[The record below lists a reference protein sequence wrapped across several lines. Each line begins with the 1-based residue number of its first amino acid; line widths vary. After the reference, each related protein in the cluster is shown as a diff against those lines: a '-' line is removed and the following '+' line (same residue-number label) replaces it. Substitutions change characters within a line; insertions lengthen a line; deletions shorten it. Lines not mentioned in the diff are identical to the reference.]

1 VKYQRPAARQ
11 AYALL
16 TCPAAAA
23 AAAAAATDIKL
34 AVLSAPTAM
43 DKGYD
48 ITLHSGQPI
57 KKTSEVC
64 RQL

>member
-16 TCPAAAA
+16 TCPAA